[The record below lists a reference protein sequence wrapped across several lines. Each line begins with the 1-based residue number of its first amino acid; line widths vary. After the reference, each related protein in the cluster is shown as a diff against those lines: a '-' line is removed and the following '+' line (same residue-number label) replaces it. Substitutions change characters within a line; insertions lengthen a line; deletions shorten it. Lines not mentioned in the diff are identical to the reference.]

1 MPRGLKATSSTVA
14 IGFDVAETAPST
26 FTQSTVD
33 LNLDPLNLEV
43 FVVQAI
49 DLQADFPDNIAGIST
64 TVNSAMTTTSQT
76 AMPTLSDTNC
86 LAITESQIRQEFGA
100 ALAAGVGFQ
109 SNSMDTPPAGLEYI
123 GIIATNNF
131 FLQVEGTSNGN
142 IKQLQGKL
150 YGYRARADAS
160 IYSALVQSEVLSA

>member
-14 IGFDVAETAPST
+14 IGFDVEETAPNT
-26 FTQSTVD
+26 FTQGVID

-49 DLQADFPDNIAGIST
+49 DLQADFPDNVAGLNT
-64 TVNSAMTTTSQT
+64 AVNSALTTTSQT
-76 AMPTLSDTNC
+76 VMPTLSDTNC
-86 LAITESQIRQEFGA
+86 LAITESQIRQE
-100 ALAAGVGFQ
+100 AAGVTAVGFQ
-109 SNSMDTPPAGLEYI
+109 SSSMDTPPSGLEYI

-131 FLQVEGTSNGN
+131 FIQIEGFNMINSRG
-142 IKQLQGKL
+142 LQGKL
-150 YGYRARADAS
+150 YGYRARADAT

>member
-1 MPRGLKATSSTVA
+1 MCMPRGLKATSSTVA
-14 IGFDVAETAPST
+14 IGFDVVETAINT
-26 FTQSTVD
+26 FTQGAID

-49 DLQADFPDNIAGIST
+49 DLQPDFPDNVVGVNTS
-64 TVNSAMTTTSQT
+64 VNSALTTTSQT
-76 AMPTLSDTNC
+76 IMPTLSDTNC
-86 LAITESQIRQEFGA
+86 LAVTESQIRASPLG
-100 ALAAGVGFQ
+100 GVGFQ
-109 SNSMDTPPAGLEYI
+109 SSSTDSPPTGLEYI

-131 FLQVEGTSNGN
+131 FIQIEGAANTNVRL
-142 IKQLQGKL
+142 LQGKL

>member
-14 IGFDVAETAPST
+14 IGFDVTETAANT
-26 FTQSTVD
+26 FTQTTID

-49 DLQADFPDNIAGIST
+49 DLQADFPDNIAA
-64 TVNSAMTTTSQT
+64 VNTGLNAAMTTTSQT

-86 LAITESQIRQEFGA
+86 LAVSESQIRA
-100 ALAAGVGFQ
+100 SALTSVGFQ
-109 SNSMDTPPAGLEYI
+109 STSMDTPPAGLEYI
-123 GIIATNNF
+123 GVIATNNF
-131 FLQVEGTSNGN
+131 FLQVEGFANVGA
-142 IKQLQGKL
+142 KLLQGKL

>member
-14 IGFDVAETAPST
+14 IGFDVTETAANT
-26 FTQSTVD
+26 FTQTTID

-49 DLQADFPDNIAGIST
+49 DLQADFPDNIAA
-64 TVNSAMTTTSQT
+64 VNTGLNAAMTTTSQT
-76 AMPTLSDTNC
+76 EMPTLSDTNC
-86 LAITESQIRQEFGA
+86 LAVSESQIRA
-100 ALAAGVGFQ
+100 SALTSVGFQ
-109 SNSMDTPPAGLEYI
+109 STSMDTPPAGLEYI
-123 GIIATNNF
+123 GVIATNNF
-131 FLQVEGTSNGN
+131 FLQVEGFANVGA
-142 IKQLQGKL
+142 KLLQGKL